1 MMVCRG
7 EIWLVNLNPSKKPNE
22 MSKVRP
28 VVVFQ
33 NNMDEKN
40 RNEFLD
46 MIENKLE
53 NVSEND
59 IQDLESF

>member
-1 MMVCRG
+1 MV
-7 EIWLVNLNPSKKPNE
+7 
-22 MSKVRP
+22 
-28 VVVFQ
+28 Q